1 MAKDTLDKAE
11 KSDNIRLAL
20 LPLED
25 ILYGV
30 WGGVHEHI
38 YDDEIRNIIYIG
50 KTAERVD
57 LYIRMK
63 YPFEVVKKEF
73 IRLLKNLNR
82 VPKNTPFR
90 YNTRYLS
97 DLVVAIGTQDDY
109 DRSKDI
115 AIESLKHLF
124 EKPEVVA

>member
-1 MAKDTLDKAE
+1 M
-11 KSDNIRLAL
+11 
-20 LPLED
+20 
-25 ILYGV
+25 
-30 WGGVHEHI
+30 
-38 YDDEIRNIIYIG
+38 
-50 KTAERVD
+50 
-57 LYIRMK
+57 
-63 YPFEVVKKEF
+63 
-73 IRLLKNLNR
+73 NR